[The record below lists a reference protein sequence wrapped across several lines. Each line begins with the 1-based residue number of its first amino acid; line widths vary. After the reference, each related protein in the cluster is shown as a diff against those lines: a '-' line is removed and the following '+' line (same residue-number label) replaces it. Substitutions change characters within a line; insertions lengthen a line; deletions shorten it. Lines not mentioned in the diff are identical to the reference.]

1 MDDEIEHAAEHG
13 APPVGNRVR
22 IAFLALLAFLAAAS
36 CYKAP
41 DFAYSDGNLWLQHFG
56 TLAVALPLLADLK
69 FRKFSLA
76 VCICLVLF
84 GALHVL
90 GARYL
95 YSYVPYDEWAE
106 KLFKWHI
113 DTEEG
118 LHGNKFD
125 RLVHF
130 CFGLLL
136 LPLFFQIAERW
147 LKVGNFAVSL
157 LVAWLFVQFGSMLYE
172 IFEWGLSVVLSPESA
187 EDYNGQQGDI
197 WDAQKDMFLALIGS
211 TVTAAYLACR
221 HWFVGR
227 MKRGKQSA

>member
-1 MDDEIEHAAEHG
+1 MAEGIDRSNEHG

-22 IAFLALLAFLAAAS
+22 IAFLALLALLAAAS
-36 CYKAP
+36 CVKAP
-41 DFAYSDGNLWLQHFG
+41 DYAYSGGLLWLQHLG

-69 FRKFSLA
+69 FRKFSLS

-113 DTEEG
+113 DTEAG
-118 LHGNKFD
+118 IHGNKFD

-130 CFGLLL
+130 CFGMLL
-136 LPLFFQIAERW
+136 LPLFFEIAERW
-147 LKVGNFAVSL
+147 FKAGSFFVSL
-157 LVAWLFVQFGSMLYE
+157 LMAWLFVQCGSMLYE
-172 IFEWGLSVVLSPESA
+172 VFEWGLSEVMSPECT
-187 EDYNGQQGDI
+187 EGYNGQQGDV
-197 WDAQKDMFLALIGS
+197 WDPQKDMFLALLGS
-211 TVTAAYLACR
+211 TLTAAYLACR
-221 HWFVGR
+221 HRLAG
-227 MKRGKQSA
+227 RGKPKA